1 MVHDTWHSLAAEL
14 HTHAAYEHWVAD
26 YRQKRGEDHIAQD
39 FARRAYE
46 HSDEAAELSKE
57 AFRQGPIAVGEH
69 LSAQQAVRGQRTRS
83 AEPAR
88 RARDGVKVQGVF
100 QK

>member
-1 MVHDTWHSLAAEL
+1 MIHDTWHSLAAEL

-26 YRQKRGEDHIAQD
+26 YRLKRGEGQIAQD

-57 AFRQGPIAVGEH
+57 AFKQGPMVMGDH
-69 LSAQQAVRGQRTRS
+69 PSAQRVGRGQHAHS

-88 RARDGVKVQGVF
+88 RARDGIGV
-100 QK
+100 

>member
-26 YRQKRGEDHIAQD
+26 YRQKRGEDHIAQE

-57 AFRQGPIAVGEH
+57 AFERGPVVVRDPLSSQPAGREQHAGSPEH
-69 LSAQQAVRGQRTRS
+69 AK
-83 AEPAR
+83 
-88 RARDGVKVQGVF
+88 RARDGIRV
-100 QK
+100 

>member
-26 YRQKRGEDHIAQD
+26 YRQKRGEAHIAQE

-57 AFRQGPIAVGEH
+57 AFRQEPLTVRNH
-69 LSAQQAVRGQRTRS
+69 PSAQHLDRRQHARS

-88 RARDGVKVQGVF
+88 RARGGIGV
-100 QK
+100 

>member
-57 AFRQGPIAVGEH
+57 AFRQGPMTMSNHVSTQRPGP
-69 LSAQQAVRGQRTRS
+69 GQHART
-83 AEPAR
+83 AE
-88 RARDGVKVQGVF
+88 RAKRAPSGIGV
-100 QK
+100 

>member
-1 MVHDTWHSLAAEL
+1 MIHDTWHSLAAEL

-26 YRQKRGEDHIAQD
+26 YRQKRGEDQIAQE

-57 AFRQGPIAVGEH
+57 AFRREPVAEWDH
-69 LSAQQAVRGQRTRS
+69 RSAQSLARVPHARS
-83 AEPAR
+83 AEPPK
-88 RARDGVKVQGVF
+88 RAREWIKV
-100 QK
+100 